1 MFEKMT
7 DGDVMVYLRNTMLAL
22 SQLAQERQ
30 IRISANI
37 EKEGYCVIHA
47 EDYEVCRIEKA
58 GNTEYAFMPIGEA
71 AGSRIREWR
80 YNIPPQSIRFGQAP
94 KEERWLHT

>member
-7 DGDVMVYLRNTMLAL
+7 DGDVMIYLRNTMLAL

-47 EDYEVCRIEKA
+47 EDYEVCRIGKA
-58 GNTEYAFMPIGEA
+58 DNTEYAFMPIGK
-71 AGSRIREWR
+71 AGEFRSGEWR
-80 YNIPPQSIRFGQAP
+80 YNISPQSIRFGQPP
-94 KEERWLHT
+94 KEEKWLHT